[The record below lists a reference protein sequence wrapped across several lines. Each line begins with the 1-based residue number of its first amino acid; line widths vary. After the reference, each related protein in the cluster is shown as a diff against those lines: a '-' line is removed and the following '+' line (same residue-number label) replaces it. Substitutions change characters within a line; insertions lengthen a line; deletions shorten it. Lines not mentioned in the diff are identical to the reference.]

1 METPEKLFNVE
12 RVYVKKVAFDPL
24 NTPQVFKEQ
33 LKSPEAKIEL
43 KVSSN
48 KLDDEH
54 YEVIVAMTLKGKVE
68 EKEIFNLTVEQA
80 GVFKLAGFTDAER
93 PPILEGLCP
102 SVLYPYLCQ
111 VISNLLTLGGLMPF
125 YLQPINFDALYQ
137 QKLAQVKAKS
147 EKPET
152 IN

>member
-1 METPEKLFNVE
+1 METPQKLFNVE
-12 RVYVKKVAFDPL
+12 RIYVKEVTFDPI
-24 NTPQVFKEQ
+24 NTPRAFKEQ
-33 LKSPEAKIEL
+33 LKSPEAKIEI

-48 KLDDEH
+48 KLDDDEH
-54 YEVIVAMTLKGKVE
+54 YEVIIAMTLNGKVE

-93 PPILEGLCP
+93 PAILEALCP
-102 SVLYPYLCQ
+102 SILYPYLCQ

-137 QKLAQVKAKS
+137 QKLAQAKAKS
-147 EKPET
+147 ET
-152 IN
+152 VN